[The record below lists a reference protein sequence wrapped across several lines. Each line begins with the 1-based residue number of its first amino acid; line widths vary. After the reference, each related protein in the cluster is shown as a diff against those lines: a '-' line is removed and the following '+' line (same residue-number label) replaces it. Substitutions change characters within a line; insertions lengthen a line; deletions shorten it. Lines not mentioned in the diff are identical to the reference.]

1 MAFFLTIVLAFLS
14 IASAASLSANYPIN
28 AQLPPVARVSQP
40 FRFEFAQSTF
50 SNSDADTKYSLSN
63 APSWLE
69 VDSNS
74 LTLSGTPHSGDSGAT
89 KFKLVASN
97 GSEKDS
103 MDVTLIVTADQGPTV
118 NKPLVTQ
125 LQKLG
130 PVSYPATLFVHPGR
144 PFSIEFDQ
152 DTFDNTHPS
161 TIYYGTSPNNAPLPS
176 WINFDPA
183 ALKFAGNSPAFPGA
197 GPQTFTFQL
206 IASDVAGYSAA
217 NMTFELSIGPH
228 ILTFNETVQN
238 FNLTRGEEFN
248 SPKFNSILSM
258 DGSPTSIKELAKVD
272 AELPNWLKLDK
283 DNISLSGTPPKNA
296 VNQNITIAVTDSFQD
311 QAHLMVRLEF
321 LKLFLDTVEG
331 CEAAI
336 GQDFK
341 FVFNQ
346 SIVTDDSVRLEVDLD
361 NAKDLTWLTYFSDNK
376 TLYGHVPE
384 DMDPKKF
391 TIPLTAYQGS
401 TEDTMDFIL
410 DVLKAS
416 DTHSN
421 PTDPFTDSDSPSH
434 KKAGII
440 AISVVVPLVVILSLL
455 ILFCCWRS
463 RKSSPTVEEGPSD
476 SKVAPPRPVR
486 PDVPNCQPSMTERPS
501 RDDNSEDW
509 MSPITPSS
517 IPKLELG
524 PAWNVSSFDKR
535 EHPVNFAIPGPIVPP
550 RSPARNSPTRNS
562 PTRNSPTRNSPTRNS
577 PTRGNFVPLRDT
589 IIQEDKPVQTISPS
603 KKQNNRLS
611 STNSPLRRRTTNRSR
626 REPLKPIQ
634 PRAMKRESLQSS
646 KSKRYSKRSS
656 GISTIASG
664 LPVRFSGAGHGA
676 GGFGPPGHGVVHT
689 SWQNARASMMSDETN
704 VTNMAPMFSRL
715 PAAGR
720 MRHSMAS
727 SIPDNYKRM
736 TLRTVEPDDSI
747 PSEADSLEAFVH
759 SRAKHRNSS
768 NPLFSAQISRRTSSG
783 MRALDRNRSM
793 RSRADTVS
801 VSTFS
806 DEFRQSIQER
816 PLSTA
821 MSASEYGDDNN
832 PSRFSQYQ
840 NQAGLFPLAEG
851 SAYGQSQLSLAQDY
865 RGAISPLP
873 RFWSENSMG
882 SARRLE
888 GQSQSQGSS
897 QPHKV
902 NDENAMP
909 HSSSMISDLDEH
921 LSRKAS
927 PNKSANQ
934 QWWLPSPLEPPR
946 PLKNAGNRG
955 LPIASSGELAFV

>member
-14 IASAASLSANYPIN
+14 VASAASLSANYPIN

-50 SNSDADTKYSLSN
+50 SNSDADTKYSLLN

-69 VDSNS
+69 VDSTS
-74 LTLSGTPHSGDSGAT
+74 LTLSGTPHSGDSGAIT
-89 KFKLVASN
+89 FKLVASN

-118 NKPLVTQ
+118 NKPLVPQ

-130 PVSYPATLFVHPGR
+130 PVSYPATLFIHPGI
-144 PFSIEFDQ
+144 PFSIEFDP
-152 DTFDNTHPS
+152 DTFNNTHPS

-176 WINFDPA
+176 WVNFDPA
-183 ALKFAGNSPAFPGA
+183 ALKFVGNSPAFPGA

-206 IASDVAGYSAA
+206 IASDVTGYSAA
-217 NMTFELSIGPH
+217 KMTFELSIGPH
-228 ILTFNETVQN
+228 ILTFNETVQT

-248 SPKFNSILSM
+248 SPNFTSLLSM
-258 DGSPTSIKELAKVD
+258 DGSPTSIKKLAKVD

-283 DNISLSGTPPKNA
+283 DNISLSGTPPNNA

-311 QAHLMVRLEF
+311 QAQLMVRLEF
-321 LKLFLDTVEG
+321 LKLFLDTVDG

-336 GQDFK
+336 GQEFK

-346 SIVTDDSVRLEVDLD
+346 SIVTDDSVQLEVDLD
-361 NAKDLTWLTYFSDNK
+361 NDLTWLTYFSDNK
-376 TLYGHVPE
+376 TLYGHVPD
-384 DMDPKKF
+384 DMDPKKY

-401 TEDTMDFIL
+401 TKDTMDFIL
-410 DVLKAS
+410 DVLRAS

-421 PTDPFTDSDSPSH
+421 PTDPFTNSNSPNH

-440 AISVVVPLVVILSLL
+440 AISVVVPFVVILSLL

-463 RKSSPTVEEGPSD
+463 RKSSATVEEGPSD
-476 SKVAPPRPVR
+476 SKIPPPRPVR
-486 PDVPNCQPSMTERPS
+486 PDVPNCQPSMAERPS

-509 MSPITPSS
+509 MSPISPSS

-535 EHPVNFAIPGPIVPP
+535 EHPVNFTIPEPVVPP

-562 PTRNSPTRNSPTRNS
+562 PI
-577 PTRGNFVPLRDT
+577 RGGFVPLRDPIT
-589 IIQEDKPVQTISPS
+589 QEDNPVQTVSPS
-603 KKQNNRLS
+603 RKQNNRLS
-611 STNSPLRRRTTNRSR
+611 YTNSPVRRRTTNRSR

-634 PRAMKRESLQSS
+634 ARAVKRESLQSS

-656 GISTIASG
+656 GISSIASG

-676 GGFGPPGHGVVHT
+676 GGFGPPGHGVVHA
-689 SWQNARASMMSDETN
+689 SWQNARASMLSDETSL
-704 VTNMAPMFSRL
+704 TNMAPIFSRP

-727 SIPDNYKRM
+727 SLHDNYKRM

-747 PSEADSLEAFVH
+747 LSEADSLEAFVH

-821 MSASEYGDDNN
+821 MSASDYGDDSNN
-832 PSRFSQYQ
+832 NSRFSQYQ
-840 NQAGLFPLAEG
+840 NSQFQNQPGLFPLAEG
-851 SAYGQSQLSLAQDY
+851 SVYGQSQLSLAQDY

-873 RFWSENSMG
+873 RFWSENSLG
-882 SARRLE
+882 SARKLE
-888 GQSQSQGSS
+888 GQGTS
-897 QPHKV
+897 QPQKV

-909 HSSSMISDLDEH
+909 PSSSVISDLDEH
-921 LSRKAS
+921 LSRKVS
-927 PNKSANQ
+927 PSKDPDHP
-934 QWWLPSPLEPPR
+934 WWLSSPLEPPR
-946 PLKNAGNRG
+946 PPKSADNRG
-955 LPIASSGELAFV
+955 LPVASSGELAFV

>member
-1 MAFFLTIVLAFLS
+1 MSFPAIYSSSVLAFAQSTMAFFLTIMLAFLS
-14 IASAASLSANYPIN
+14 VANAASLAANYPIN
-28 AQLPPVARVSQP
+28 SQLPPVARISQP
-40 FRFEFAQSTF
+40 FRFAFAQSTF
-50 SNSDADTKYSLSN
+50 SNSDAHTKYSLLD

-69 VDSNS
+69 VDSSS
-74 LTLSGTPHSGDSGAT
+74 LTLSGTPHSGDSGAI

-97 GSEKDS
+97 GSGKDS

-118 NKPLVTQ
+118 NKPLVPQ

-130 PVSYPATLFVHPGR
+130 PVSYPATLFIHPGR

-197 GPQTFTFQL
+197 EPQTFTFQM

-217 NMTFELSIGPH
+217 NVTFQLSIGPH
-228 ILTFNETVQN
+228 ILTFNETVQS

-248 SPKFNSILSM
+248 SPKFTSLLSM
-258 DGSPTSIKELAKVD
+258 DGSPTSVKELAKVD
-272 AELPNWLKLDK
+272 AKLPDWLKLDK
-283 DNISLSGTPPKNA
+283 DNISLSGTPPKDA

-311 QAHLMVRLEF
+311 QAHMMVRLEF
-321 LKLFLDTVEG
+321 LKLFLDTVDG

-361 NAKDLTWLTYFSDNK
+361 NELTWLTYFSDNK
-376 TLYGHVPE
+376 TLFGHVPD

-391 TIPLTAYQGS
+391 TVPLTAYQGS
-401 TEDTMDFIL
+401 TKDTMDFVL

-421 PTDPFTDSDSPSH
+421 PTDPFTASSDTPNH

-440 AISVVVPLVVILSLL
+440 AISVVVPFVVILSLL

-463 RKSSPTVEEGPSD
+463 RKNSPTVEEGSSE
-476 SKVAPPRPVR
+476 SKIAPPRPVR
-486 PDVPNCQPSMTERPS
+486 PDVPNCQPSMTKRPS
-501 RDDNSEDW
+501 RDDNFEDW
-509 MSPITPSS
+509 MSPISPAS

-524 PAWNVSSFDKR
+524 PAWNVSPFDKR
-535 EHPVNFAIPGPIVPP
+535 EHPANFAIPSPVVPP
-550 RSPARNSPTRNS
+550 RSPARNSPTR
-562 PTRNSPTRNSPTRNS
+562 
-577 PTRGNFVPLRDT
+577 GGFVPLRDPV
-589 IIQEDKPVQTISPS
+589 IQEENPAQTGSPS

-611 STNSPLRRRTTNRSR
+611 YTTTTSPMRRRTTNRSR
-626 REPLKPIQ
+626 REPLKTIQ
-634 PRAMKRESLQSS
+634 PRAMKRESIQSS

-656 GISTIASG
+656 GISSIASG

-689 SWQNARASMMSDETN
+689 SWQNVRASMLSDETSL
-704 VTNMAPMFSRL
+704 TQMTPLFSRP

-727 SIPDNYKRM
+727 SIPENYKRM

-747 PSEADSLEAFVH
+747 LSEADSLEAFVH

-821 MSASEYGDDNN
+821 MSASEYGDDNTTN
-832 PSRFSQYQ
+832 RFSQYQ
-840 NQAGLFPLAEG
+840 NQTGLFPLAEG
-851 SAYGQSQLSLAQDY
+851 STYGQSQLSLAQDY

-873 RFWSENSMG
+873 RFWSDNSMG
-882 SARRLE
+882 SARKLE
-888 GQSQSQGSS
+888 GQRNSNP
-897 QPHKV
+897 QPQRV

-909 HSSSMISDLDEH
+909 HSSSMVSDLEEH
-921 LSRKAS
+921 LSRKVS
-927 PNKSANQ
+927 PSKSANH
-934 QWWLPSPLEPPR
+934 QWWLSSPIESPR
-946 PLKNAGNRG
+946 PLKNADNRG

>member
-1 MAFFLTIVLAFLS
+1 MIGELAVSSPAIYSSSVLAFSQSTMAFFLTIVLAFLS
-14 IASAASLSANYPIN
+14 VTGAASLSANYPIN
-28 AQLPPVARVSQP
+28 SQLPPVARVSQP

-50 SNSDADTKYSLSN
+50 SNSNADTKYSLLN

-69 VDSNS
+69 VDSSS
-74 LTLSGTPHSGDSGAT
+74 LTLSGTPHEGDSGT
-89 KFKLVASN
+89 IVFKLVASN

-118 NKPLVTQ
+118 NKPLVPQ

-130 PVSYPATLFVHPGR
+130 PVSYPSTLFMHPGR

-152 DTFDNTHPS
+152 DTFENTHPS

-217 NMTFELSIGPH
+217 NVTFELAIGPH
-228 ILTFNETVQN
+228 ILTFNETVQD

-248 SPKFNSILSM
+248 SPKFTSLLSM
-258 DGSPTSIKELAKVD
+258 DGSPTSAKELANVD
-272 AELPNWLKLDK
+272 AKLPNWLKLDK
-283 DNISLSGTPPKNA
+283 ENISLSGTPPRNA
-296 VNQNITIAVTDSFQD
+296 VNQNITIAVTDTFQD

-321 LKLFLDTVEG
+321 LKLFLDTVDG

-361 NAKDLTWLTYFSDNK
+361 TELTWLTYFSDNK
-376 TLYGHVPE
+376 TLYGHVPD

-401 TEDTMDFIL
+401 TEDTMDFVL

-416 DTHSN
+416 ETHSN
-421 PTDPFTDSDSPSH
+421 PTDPFTSPDSPNH
-434 KKAGII
+434 KRAGII
-440 AISVVVPLVVILSLL
+440 AISVVIPFVVILSLL
-455 ILFCCWRS
+455 IVFCCWRS
-463 RKSSPTVEEGPSD
+463 RKNSPTIEEGPSD
-476 SKVAPPRPVR
+476 SKLAPPRPVR

-509 MSPITPSS
+509 MSPISPSS

-535 EHPVNFAIPGPIVPP
+535 EHPVNFTMPDPIVPP
-550 RSPARNSPTRNS
+550 RSPARNSPTR
-562 PTRNSPTRNSPTRNS
+562 
-577 PTRGNFVPLRDT
+577 RGFVPMRDPV
-589 IIQEDKPVQTISPS
+589 IQEESPVQTVSPS

-611 STNSPLRRRTTNRSR
+611 YTTSPMRRRTTNRSR

-634 PRAMKRESLQSS
+634 PRAMKRESIQSS
-646 KSKRYSKRSS
+646 KSRRYSKRSS
-656 GISTIASG
+656 GISSIASG

-689 SWQNARASMMSDETN
+689 SWQNARASMMSDET
-704 VTNMAPMFSRL
+704 VLTHMAPLFSRP

-720 MRHSMAS
+720 MRHSIAS
-727 SIPDNYKRM
+727 SIPENYKRM

-747 PSEADSLEAFVH
+747 LSEGDSLEAFVH

-783 MRALDRNRSM
+783 MRALDRNRS
-793 RSRADTVS
+793 RADTVS

-816 PLSTA
+816 PLSVA
-821 MSASEYGDDNN
+821 ISASEYGDDNN
-832 PSRFSQYQ
+832 PNRFSQYQ

-851 SAYGQSQLSLAQDY
+851 SVYGQSQLSLAQDY

-882 SARRLE
+882 SARQLE
-888 GQSQSQGSS
+888 GQSNS
-897 QPHKV
+897 QPQKV

-909 HSSSMISDLDEH
+909 HSSSMVSDLDEH
-921 LSRKAS
+921 LSRKVS
-927 PNKSANQ
+927 PNKSANH
-934 QWWLPSPLEPPR
+934 QWWLSSPLEPPR
-946 PLKNAGNRG
+946 PLKNADNRG

>member
-1 MAFFLTIVLAFLS
+1 MAFFLTIVLVFLS
-14 IASAASLSANYPIN
+14 VASAASLSANYPIN

-50 SNSDADTKYSLSN
+50 ANTDADTKYSLLN

-69 VDSNS
+69 VDSSS
-74 LTLSGTPHSGDSGAT
+74 LSLYGTPDPSDSGANE
-89 KFKLVASN
+89 FKLVASN

-118 NKPLVTQ
+118 NKPLVPQ

-130 PVSYPATLFVHPGR
+130 PVSYPATLFIHPGR
-144 PFSIEFDQ
+144 QFSIEFDQ

-176 WINFDPA
+176 WITFDPA

-206 IASDVAGYSAA
+206 VASDVAGYSAA
-217 NMTFELSIGPH
+217 NVTFELSIGPH

-248 SPKFNSILSM
+248 SPKFTSLLSM
-258 DGSPTSIKELAKVD
+258 DGSPVSIKELEKVD
-272 AELPNWLKLDK
+272 AELPNWLNLDK
-283 DNISLSGTPPKNA
+283 ENISLSGTPPKDA
-296 VNQNITIAVTDSFQD
+296 VNQNITISVTDTFHD

-321 LKLFLDTVEG
+321 LKLFLDTVNG

-346 SIVTDDSVRLEVDLD
+346 SILTDDSVQLEVDLD
-361 NAKDLTWLTYFSDNK
+361 NDLAWLTYFSDNK
-376 TLYGHVPE
+376 TIYGHVPD

-401 TEDTMDFIL
+401 TEDTMDFVL

-421 PTDPFTDSDSPSH
+421 PTDPFTDTGSPDH

-463 RKSSPTVEEGPSD
+463 RKNSPTIEEGTSD
-476 SKVAPPRPVR
+476 RKAPPRPVR

-501 RDDNSEDW
+501 RDDNSDDW
-509 MSPITPSS
+509 MSPISPSS

-524 PAWNVSSFDKR
+524 PAWNVASFDKR
-535 EHPVNFAIPGPIVPP
+535 ENPVNFVIPEPIIPP
-550 RSPARNSPTRNS
+550 RSPARNSPTR
-562 PTRNSPTRNSPTRNS
+562 
-577 PTRGNFVPLRDT
+577 GGFVPRRDT
-589 IIQEDKPVQTISPS
+589 ITQEDKPVEAVSPS

-611 STNSPLRRRTTNRSR
+611 YTNSPVRRRTTNRSR

-656 GISTIASG
+656 GISSIASG

-689 SWQNARASMMSDETN
+689 SWQNARASMINDESSL
-704 VTNMAPMFSRL
+704 TNMAPMFSRP

-727 SIPDNYKRM
+727 SIPENYRRM

-747 PSEADSLEAFVH
+747 ISESDSLEAFVH

-806 DEFRQSIQER
+806 DEYRQSMQDR

-821 MSASEYGDDNN
+821 ISASEYGDDNTTN
-832 PSRFSQYQ
+832 NNSRFSQYQ
-840 NQAGLFPLAEG
+840 SQTGLFPLAEG
-851 SAYGQSQLSLAQDY
+851 SAYGQSQLSIAQDY

-873 RFWSENSMG
+873 QCWSENSMG
-882 SARRLE
+882 SARQLE
-888 GQSQSQGSS
+888 GQGNS
-897 QPHKV
+897 QPQKV

-909 HSSSMISDLDEH
+909 PSSSMISDLDEH
-921 LSRKAS
+921 LSRKAN
-927 PNKSANQ
+927 PNKGANHE
-934 QWWLPSPLEPPR
+934 WWLSSPVEPPR
-946 PLKNAGNRG
+946 PLKNSDNRS
-955 LPIASSGELAFV
+955 LPVASSGELAFV

>member
-1 MAFFLTIVLAFLS
+1 MAFYLTIVLAFLS

-69 VDSNS
+69 VDGSS
-74 LTLSGTPHSGDSGAT
+74 LTLSGTPHEGDSGAIV
-89 KFKLVASN
+89 FQLVASN
-97 GSEKDS
+97 VLEKTS

-118 NKPLVTQ
+118 NKPLVPQ

-130 PVSYPATLFVHPGR
+130 PVSYPATLFMHPGR

-152 DTFDNTHPS
+152 DTFENTHPS

-176 WINFDPA
+176 WINFDAA
-183 ALKFAGNSPAFPGA
+183 ALKFAGYSPAFPGA

-217 NMTFELSIGPH
+217 NVTFELSIGPH
-228 ILTFNETVQN
+228 ILTFNETVQD

-248 SPKFNSILSM
+248 SPKFTSLLSI
-258 DGSPTSIKELAKVD
+258 DGSPTSFKDLAKVD
-272 AELPNWLKLDK
+272 AKLPDWLKLDK
-283 DNISLSGTPPKNA
+283 ENISLSGTPPRNA

-321 LKLFLDTVEG
+321 LKLFLDTVDG

-361 NAKDLTWLTYFSDNK
+361 SELTWLTYFSDNK
-376 TLYGHVPE
+376 TLYGHVPD

-401 TEDTMDFIL
+401 TEDTMDFVL

-421 PTDPFTDSDSPSH
+421 PTDPFTSSDTPNH

-440 AISVVVPLVVILSLL
+440 AISVVVPFVVILSLL

-476 SKVAPPRPVR
+476 SKLAPPRPVR
-486 PDVPNCQPSMTERPS
+486 PDVPNCQPTMTERPS
-501 RDDNSEDW
+501 REDNSEDW
-509 MSPITPSS
+509 MSPISPSS

-535 EHPVNFAIPGPIVPP
+535 EHPVNFTMPEPVVPP
-550 RSPARNSPTRNS
+550 RSPARNSPTR
-562 PTRNSPTRNSPTRNS
+562 
-577 PTRGNFVPLRDT
+577 RGFVPMRDPV
-589 IIQEDKPVQTISPS
+589 IQEETPVETVSPS
-603 KKQNNRLS
+603 KKQNHRLS
-611 STNSPLRRRTTNRSR
+611 CTNSPVRRRTTNRSR

-634 PRAMKRESLQSS
+634 ARAMKRESIQSS
-646 KSKRYSKRSS
+646 KSRRYSKRSS
-656 GISTIASG
+656 GISSIASG

-689 SWQNARASMMSDETN
+689 SWQNARASMLSDETGLSH
-704 VTNMAPMFSRL
+704 MAPLFSRP

-720 MRHSMAS
+720 MRHSIAS
-727 SIPDNYKRM
+727 SIPENYKRM
-736 TLRTVEPDDSI
+736 TLRTVEPDGSI
-747 PSEADSLEAFVH
+747 FSEGDSLEAFVH

-768 NPLFSAQISRRTSSG
+768 NPLFSAQISRRTSVG

-816 PLSTA
+816 PLSVA
-821 MSASEYGDDNN
+821 ISASEYGDDNN
-832 PSRFSQYQ
+832 TNRFSNYQ
-840 NQAGLFPLAEG
+840 SHGGLFPLAEG
-851 SAYGQSQLSLAQDY
+851 SVYGQSQLSLAQDY

-882 SARRLE
+882 SARQLE
-888 GQSQSQGSS
+888 GQGQDNS
-897 QPHKV
+897 QPQKV

-909 HSSSMISDLDEH
+909 HSSSMVSDLDEH
-921 LSRKAS
+921 LSRKVS
-927 PNKSANQ
+927 PNKSANN
-934 QWWLPSPLEPPR
+934 QWWLSSPLETPR
-946 PLKNAGNRG
+946 PLKNADSRG

>member
-1 MAFFLTIVLAFLS
+1 MPFFLTIVLAFLS
-14 IASAASLSANYPIN
+14 VASAASLSANYPIN

-50 SNSDADTKYSLSN
+50 SNTDANTKYSLSN

-69 VDSNS
+69 VDSSS
-74 LTLSGTPHSGDSGAT
+74 LTLSGTPESDDSGAIN
-89 KFKLVASN
+89 FKLVASN

-118 NKPLVTQ
+118 NEPLIPQ

-130 PVSYPATLFVHPGR
+130 PVSYPARLFIHPGR

-152 DTFDNTHPS
+152 DTFGNTHPS
-161 TIYYGTSPNNAPLPS
+161 TIFYGTSPHNAPLPS
-176 WINFDPA
+176 WVTFDPA
-183 ALKFAGNSPAFPGA
+183 ALKFDGNSPAFPGA

-206 IASDVAGYSAA
+206 VASDVAGYSAA
-217 NMTFELSIGPH
+217 NVTFELSIGPH
-228 ILTFNETVQN
+228 ILTFNETVQT

-248 SPKFNSILSM
+248 SPDFTSLLSM
-258 DGSPTSIKELAKVD
+258 DGSPISAKELAKVD
-272 AELPNWLKLDK
+272 AELPYWLNLDK
-283 DNISLSGTPPKNA
+283 DNVSLSGMPPKNA

-311 QAHLMVRLEF
+311 EARLM
-321 LKLFLDTVEG
+321 LFLDTVDG

-346 SIVTDDSVRLEVDLD
+346 SIVTDDSVQLEVDLD
-361 NAKDLTWLTYFSDNK
+361 SDLTWLTYFPDNK
-376 TLYGHVPE
+376 TLYGHVPD

-401 TEDTMDFIL
+401 TKDTRDFIL

-421 PTDPFTDSDSPSH
+421 PTDPFTNSDSPNH

-440 AISVVVPLVVILSLL
+440 AISVVVPFVIILSLL
-455 ILFCCWRS
+455 ILFFCWRS
-463 RKSSPTVEEGPSD
+463 RKSSPTIEEGPSNA
-476 SKVAPPRPVR
+476 KLAPPRPAR

-509 MSPITPSS
+509 MSPISPSS

-535 EHPVNFAIPGPIVPP
+535 EHPMSFTIPEPIVPP
-550 RSPARNSPTRNS
+550 RSPARNSPTR
-562 PTRNSPTRNSPTRNS
+562 
-577 PTRGNFVPLRDT
+577 GGFVPLRDPVT
-589 IIQEDKPVQTISPS
+589 QEDNPVQTVSPS

-611 STNSPLRRRTTNRSR
+611 YTNSPMRRRTTTRSR
-626 REPLKPIQ
+626 REPLKSIQ
-634 PRAMKRESLQSS
+634 PRAMKRESIQSS
-646 KSKRYSKRSS
+646 KSRRYSKRSS
-656 GISTIASG
+656 GISSIASG

-689 SWQNARASMMSDETN
+689 SWQNARASMISDEN
-704 VTNMAPMFSRL
+704 SIMNMAPVFPRP
-715 PAAGR
+715 PAAAR

-727 SIPDNYKRM
+727 SVHENYKRM

-747 PSEADSLEAFVH
+747 LSEADSLEAFVH

-768 NPLFSAQISRRTSSG
+768 NPLFSAQISRRTSLG
-783 MRALDRNRSM
+783 MRALERNRSV

-816 PLSTA
+816 PLSIA
-821 MSASEYGDDNN
+821 ISASEYGDENN
-832 PSRFSQYQ
+832 ANRFSQYQ
-840 NQAGLFPLAEG
+840 NHHQGGLFPLAEG

-865 RGAISPLP
+865 RGVISPLP
-873 RFWSENSMG
+873 RFWSENSLG
-882 SARRLE
+882 SARQLE
-888 GQSQSQGSS
+888 GQSNS
-897 QPHKV
+897 QPQKV

-921 LSRKAS
+921 LSRKVS
-927 PNKSANQ
+927 PNKSADHP
-934 QWWLPSPLEPPR
+934 WWLSPTPPS
-946 PLKNAGNRG
+946 KGNSHRG
-955 LPIASSGELAFV
+955 LPVASSGELAFV